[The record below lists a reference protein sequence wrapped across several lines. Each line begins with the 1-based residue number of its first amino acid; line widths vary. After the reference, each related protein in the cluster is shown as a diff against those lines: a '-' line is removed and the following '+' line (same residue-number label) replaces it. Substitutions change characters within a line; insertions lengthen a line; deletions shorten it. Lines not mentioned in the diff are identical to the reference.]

1 MCVTLILLIIDN
13 IKHEINEIKRDLFLF
28 LFLFFNIINI
38 IIIIKIVI
46 GFNI

>member
-28 LFLFFNIINI
+28 LFLFFNIINFRNLE
-38 IIIIKIVI
+38 KIVI